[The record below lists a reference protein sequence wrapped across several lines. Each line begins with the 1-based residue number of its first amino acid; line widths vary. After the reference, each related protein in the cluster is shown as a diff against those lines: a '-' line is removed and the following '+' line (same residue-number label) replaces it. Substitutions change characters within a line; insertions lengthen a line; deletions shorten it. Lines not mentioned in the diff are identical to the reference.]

1 MAQNQTSQEAISYE
15 LALKLRDLEEGQKL
29 MKDRLLLIGQNLID
43 SQEKNS
49 SEITEIKRD
58 IQELKIDVKRMKS
71 VIETISDEV
80 SKSARKEE
88 LAILSRQYKMFEPL
102 KYTRVEDVEKIVEEK
117 LHHHKM
123 HKEELVENKANFWS
137 GKT

>member
-1 MAQNQTSQEAISYE
+1 MVQNQISQDNISYE

-29 MKDRLLLIGQNLID
+29 MKERIFLIGQNLIE

-49 SEITEIKRD
+49 SEIIEIKKEIQDLKTD
-58 IQELKIDVKRMKS
+58 IKRMKS
-71 VIETISDEV
+71 IIETISDEV

-102 KYTRVEDVEKIVEEK
+102 KYVRIEDVEKVIDEK
-117 LHHHKM
+117 IHHKA
-123 HKEELVENKANFWS
+123 HKQEPENKSGFWS
-137 GKT
+137 GKI